1 MRYFLFSMIMMAL
14 ALVGC
19 SSGRQQNAGEGR
31 LQVEDKQEAKPA
43 ADFCADSARAFVVE
57 QCAFGPRVPG
67 SEAHRLC
74 GDYLAG
80 KLRQYG
86 ASVIEQRMSLT
97 TFDGTMIP
105 ARNIIG
111 EYNPDASRRLLLLAH
126 WDCRPWADNDPDPAR
141 RRDPVPGANDGAS
154 GVAVLL
160 EVARQLAAAKPSIG
174 VDILLVDAEDWGDS
188 GAGNDDTWALG
199 TQYWTANPHR
209 PGYRPMYGI
218 LLDMVGAGGAVFA
231 REYFSTHYARGF
243 VDEVWKTARTAGYGD
258 YFVDTPGGAVTDDHL
273 FVNRAGIP
281 CIDIIDQTDAT
292 GTGFFRQWHTTA
304 DTPDIID
311 SASLKAVGQTVL
323 NVIYSY

>member
-243 VDEVWKTARTAGYGD
+243 VDEVWKTARAAGYGD

>member
-1 MRYFLFSMIMMAL
+1 
-14 ALVGC
+14 
-19 SSGRQQNAGEGR
+19 
-31 LQVEDKQEAKPA
+31 
-43 ADFCADSARAFVVE
+43 
-57 QCAFGPRVPG
+57 
-67 SEAHRLC
+67 
-74 GDYLAG
+74 
-80 KLRQYG
+80 
-86 ASVIEQRMSLT
+86 
-97 TFDGTMIP
+97 
-105 ARNIIG
+105 
-111 EYNPDASRRLLLLAH
+111 
-126 WDCRPWADNDPDPAR
+126 
-141 RRDPVPGANDGAS
+141 
-154 GVAVLL
+154 
-160 EVARQLAAAKPSIG
+160 
-174 VDILLVDAEDWGDS
+174 
-188 GAGNDDTWALG
+188 
-199 TQYWTANPHR
+199 
-209 PGYRPMYGI
+209 MYGI

>member
-1 MRYFLFSMIMMAL
+1 M
-14 ALVGC
+14 
-19 SSGRQQNAGEGR
+19 
-31 LQVEDKQEAKPA
+31 QVEDKQEAKPA

-188 GAGNDDTWALG
+188 GAGNDAGRPIRTVPATAPCMAYCSTWWVRVA
-199 TQYWTANPHR
+199 QYLPVSISRPTMPEGLSTRFGKR
-209 PGYRPMYGI
+209 PGRPATATT
-218 LLDMVGAGGAVFA
+218 LSTLRAV
-231 REYFSTHYARGF
+231 
-243 VDEVWKTARTAGYGD
+243 
-258 YFVDTPGGAVTDDHL
+258 P
-273 FVNRAGIP
+273 
-281 CIDIIDQTDAT
+281 
-292 GTGFFRQWHTTA
+292 
-304 DTPDIID
+304 
-311 SASLKAVGQTVL
+311 
-323 NVIYSY
+323 